1 MTAMHKYAV
10 DQHVRLFSSRF
21 SHVRASETGV
31 YRVTRLMPFD
41 ERGEVSYRVAGTGSG
56 ERAVRESEI
65 EMRVSAP
72 DDRRAAPAEA

>member
-1 MTAMHKYAV
+1 MTAKHRYAV

-41 ERGEVSYRVAGTGSG
+41 QHGEVSYRVAGTGCG

-65 EMRVSAP
+65 EMRVPAP
-72 DDRRAAPAEA
+72 DSGWSIPLIA

>member
-1 MTAMHKYAV
+1 MTPTHKYAV
-10 DQHVRLFSSRF
+10 DQHVRLHASRF
-21 SHVRASETGV
+21 SHVRASESGI

-65 EMRVSAP
+65 EMRVPAP
-72 DDRRAAPAEA
+72 GASPATALGA

>member
-1 MTAMHKYAV
+1 MTTMHRYAV

-41 ERGEVSYRVAGTGSG
+41 QHGEVSYRVAGTGSG

-65 EMRVSAP
+65 EMRVPSP
-72 DDRRAAPAEA
+72 DGGRPIPLVA

>member
-1 MTAMHKYAV
+1 MHKYSV
-10 DQHVRLFSSRF
+10 DQHVRLYSSRF

-41 ERGEVSYRVAGTGSG
+41 QHGEVSYRVAGKGSG

-65 EMRVSAP
+65 EMRVPGP
-72 DDRRAAPAEA
+72 DGGLSMPLIA